1 MPGNAVAAIACA
13 CVLLT
18 PPGLRRL
25 IGADGGSGTYFTQ
38 GRSAYFVLTNTGSA
52 AWQSFYVVGPP
63 GTTFVGG
70 ANTAEITARCVA
82 GQPDGLPNEIECGPL
97 SANVAP
103 AHGQIAFAA
112 TLTAPV
118 VCGATFQLAV
128 SSTGTLPF
136 TRAGAITDSG
146 SCTTASPTAG
156 HAAASSRHGRRG
168 SRAPRDD
175 PHLELAADARD
186 VSLAALC
193 RRRLCAHCE
202 RDRLDPPPQVT
213 RRGSQRPLRRDGDVR
228 RRHRRQPV
236 GEARG
241 PRPLARLQRKA
252 ARRLGRRA
260 QAGTRPGLHV
270 ARRQLLAAARA

>member
-1 MPGNAVAAIACA
+1 MPRTAVAAIACA

-18 PPGLRRL
+18 AAGPAAAQS
-25 IGADGGSGTYFTQ
+25 GADGGSGTYFTQ

-52 AWQSFYVVGPP
+52 AWQSFYVVGPS

-146 SCTTASPTAG
+146 SCTTASPTAVTPPRVHG
-156 HAAASSRHGRRG
+156 TAATGRVLRATTPTWSSAPTRVTYRWQRCAGAVCAPIANATGLTLRLRSRDAGRSVRFVATATFDG
-168 SRAPRDD
+168 ATVVSRSAK
-175 PHLELAADARD
+175 LAVRAR
-186 VSLAALC
+186 
-193 RRRLCAHCE
+193 
-202 RDRLDPPPQVT
+202 
-213 RRGSQRPLRRDGDVR
+213 
-228 RRHRRQPV
+228 
-236 GEARG
+236 
-241 PRPLARLQRKA
+241 
-252 ARRLGRRA
+252 
-260 QAGTRPGLHV
+260 
-270 ARRQLLAAARA
+270 